1 MLAHAVT
8 RGGAIA
14 TTTRIRPDSTTFAS
28 APRLKTRLRGRQQ
41 SAADACVSSFIDGYR
56 RVSVYMATGT
66 GKTLVAL
73 HTVQETVPEGV
84 CLVVVPSLLLLEQ
97 TAAVWHREGRPGRYL
112 GVCSSDKPADPYL
125 AGILTMVHT
134 GDELAGQAAGTHGPL
149 NVFCTYDSLDKV
161 VEAHRD
167 FHLPRWDVVVAD
179 EAHRTAGDYD
189 KPWARIHHDDKLPAR
204 HRLYMTATPRVLDE
218 KKARA
223 QGIGADTVIASM
235 DDVSIYG
242 PVVYRISLRE
252 AIDEGLL
259 ADYRIAGVVIRDED
273 LRGLLNRLPANTWS
287 GEALRA
293 AAAQVALLVAQ
304 HRYDLRR
311 TLTFHPCIDA
321 AEVCADTLHQTAALM
336 PPAYHA
342 PLQVGTVSSRQNP
355 FERHKNYTAFADT
368 PLNTPA
374 SQQPPRRAVLTNCR
388 CCSEGVDIP
397 AIDSLLFAHP
407 KTSTIDIIQSIGRAL
422 RQTPGDGKIS
432 TIVIPI
438 YMAPG
443 ETLAEAVKKTA
454 FHLIYRVLI
463 DLDVYDEHTFH
474 LVDHFRYP
482 ADPAGPQLAPP
493 PERADEI
500 IPVLDLNDV
509 MAPNRVWEAAFEV
522 ATDFHTQ
529 RGHLDVPSLHLEGRF
544 HLGWWTGVQRSMRKN
559 GLLLPERIA
568 ALDTLDMIWEHP
580 PHSIERKLLIA
591 RDYVTRHG
599 HLAPRWAEHHQG
611 MHLGRWLA
619 DRRTEATTRRL
630 PYCYQRALNEIYPWW
645 NAKGKA
651 EWKRTYAHAHAAARD
666 NTLIFPD
673 PHQLTGTAPPLTH
686 WLAEQIDN
694 LGRLETYQQ
703 YLLGDLPIEH
713 PLALLLRRPRGASQ
727 RAFARG
733 LQAAYTYRRRHHHL
747 DVPYNYICE
756 DGPEFGLGRWLAEKR
771 RAPQTLSR
779 EQLDALEA
787 LDMRWTSRHRHSTT

>member
-1 MLAHAVT
+1 M
-8 RGGAIA
+8 
-14 TTTRIRPDSTTFAS
+14 
-28 APRLKTRLRGRQQ
+28 
-41 SAADACVSSFIDGYR
+41 SSFIEGYR
-56 RVSVYMATGT
+56 RVTVIMATGT

-73 HTVQETVPEGV
+73 HAVQETAPEGV
-84 CLVVVPSLLLLEQ
+84 SLVVVPSLRLLEQ
-97 TAAVWHREGRPGRYL
+97 TAQVWHREGRPGRYL
-112 GVCSSDKPADPYL
+112 GVCSPGHPADPDL

-134 GDELAGQAAGTHGPL
+134 GDELAWQAADAPGPL
-149 NVFCTYDSLDKV
+149 NVFCTYHSLEKV

-189 KPWARIHHDDKLPAR
+189 KPWAHVHHDDKLPAR
-204 HRLYMTATPRVLDE
+204 HRLYMTATPRIFDE
-218 KKARA
+218 KKTRA
-223 QGIGADTVIASM
+223 QGTNAHTVIASM

-273 LRGLLNRLPANTWS
+273 LRGLLNRLPTNTWT

-293 AAAQVALLVAQ
+293 AVAQVALLIAQ
-304 HRYDLRR
+304 HRYDLSR
-311 TLTFHPCIDA
+311 TLTFHHCIDA
-321 AEVCADTLHQTAALM
+321 AEVCAETLHETAALL
-336 PPAYHA
+336 PPAYRT
-342 PLQVGTVSSRQNP
+342 PLQVGTVSSRQGP
-355 FERHKNYTAFADT
+355 FERHKNYAAFADT
-368 PLNTPA
+368 PLNTTT
-374 SQQPPRRAVLTNCR
+374 SHKPPRRAVLTNCR

-432 TIVIPI
+432 TIIIPI

-482 ADPAGPQLAPP
+482 SGATAPQLAPP

-522 ATDFHTQ
+522 ATDFHTEH
-529 RGHLDVPSLHLEGRF
+529 GHLDVPSLHLHNGRF
-544 HLGWWTGVQRSMRKN
+544 YLGWWIGVQRSLRKN

-568 ALDTLDMIWEHP
+568 ALDTLDMIWDHP
-580 PHSIERKLLIA
+580 PHSIECKLLIA

-599 HLAPRWAEHHQG
+599 HLAPLYAEHHQG
-611 MHLGRWLA
+611 LHLGRWLA
-619 DRRTEATTRRL
+619 ERRKEANTRRL
-630 PYCYQRALNEIYPWW
+630 PHCYHRALNEIYPWW

-651 EWKRTYAHAHAAARD
+651 EWRRTYARVQAAAHD
-666 NTLIFPD
+666 NTLIFPS
-673 PHQLTGTAPPLTH
+673 PSQLASTTPQLTQ
-686 WLAEQIDN
+686 WLAQQIDTSD
-694 LGRLETYQQ
+694 RLESYQRH
-703 YLLGDLPIEH
+703 LLGDLPIEH
-713 PLALLLRRPRGASQ
+713 PLALLLRHPRSASQ
-727 RAFARG
+727 WAFARG
-733 LQAAYTYRRRHHHL
+733 LQAAYSYRRRHHHL
-747 DVPYNYICE
+747 DVPYGYTCE
-756 DGPEFGLGRWLAEKR
+756 DGPAFGLGRWIAEKR

-787 LDMRWTSRHRHSTT
+787 LDMRWTSRHRYSTP

>member
-1 MLAHAVT
+1 M
-8 RGGAIA
+8 
-14 TTTRIRPDSTTFAS
+14 
-28 APRLKTRLRGRQQ
+28 
-41 SAADACVSSFIDGYR
+41 SSFIEGYR
-56 RVSVYMATGT
+56 RATVIMATGT

-73 HTVQETVPEGV
+73 HVVQETAPEGV
-84 CLVVVPSLLLLEQ
+84 SLVAVPSLHLLEQ
-97 TAAVWHREGRPGRYL
+97 TAAAWHREGRPGRYL
-112 GVCSSDKPADPYL
+112 GVCSSDNPADPYL

-134 GDELAGQAAGTHGPL
+134 GEELAWQAADTHGPL

-167 FHLPRWDVVVAD
+167 LHLPRWDVVVAD
-179 EAHRTAGDYD
+179 EAHRTAGDYN
-189 KPWARIHHDDKLPAR
+189 KPWARIHHDDEVPAR
-204 HRLYMTATPRVLDE
+204 HRLYMTATPRIFDE

-223 QGIGADTVIASM
+223 NGIDADTVIASM

-321 AEVCADTLHQTAALM
+321 AEVCANTLHVTAALM
-336 PPAYHA
+336 PPAYHG
-342 PLQVGTVSSRQNP
+342 PLQVGTVSSRQHP
-355 FERHKNYTAFADT
+355 RHKNYTAFADT

-407 KTSTIDIIQSIGRAL
+407 KTSTIDIVQSIGRAL

-463 DLDVYDEHTFH
+463 DLDVYDEHAFH

-500 IPVLDLNDV
+500 IPILDLNDV

-522 ATDFHTQ
+522 ATDFHT
-529 RGHLDVPSLHLEGRF
+529 RHGHLDVPSLHLHGRF

-559 GLLLPERIA
+559 GLLLPDRIA

-580 PHSIERKLLIA
+580 SHSIERKLLIA

-611 MHLGRWLA
+611 LHLGRWLA
-619 DRRTEATTRRL
+619 DRRKEVTTRRL

-651 EWKRTYAHAHAAARD
+651 EWKRTYARAHAAARD
-666 NTLIFPD
+666 NTLIFPS

-686 WLAEQIDN
+686 WLAEQIDD
-694 LGRLETYQQ
+694 LGRLEPYQHH
-703 YLLGDLPIEH
+703 LLGDLPIEH

-727 RAFARG
+727 WAFARG
-733 LQAAYTYRRRHHHL
+733 LQAAYAYRRRHHHL
-747 DVPYNYICE
+747 DVPHSYTCE
-756 DGPEFGLGRWLAEKR
+756 DDPAFALGRWIAEKR

-779 EQLDALEA
+779 DQLDALEA
-787 LDMRWTSRHRHSTT
+787 LDMRWTSRHRHHTP